1 MKLLKF
7 LRRDT
12 RFPNESTVAS
22 LGPLE
27 HKTMAVIWKLKEGDV
42 NKVKAALSEN
52 VAYTTIMTTLD
63 RLYKKGLLNRRKD
76 SRAYL
81 YSPRYSPEELELYV
95 TENVIGNLLDTATGQ
110 IEPILSCIVD
120 AVSERD
126 RLLLDE
132 LERIVREKRL
142 EIDPEE

>member
-7 LRRDT
+7 LKRDT
-12 RFPNESTVAS
+12 RFPNEPTVAS

-27 HKTMAVIWKLKEGDV
+27 HQTMAVIWKLKECNV
-42 NKVKAALSEN
+42 NMVKTALKEP

-63 RLYKKGLLNRRKD
+63 RLYKKGLLDRRKD
-76 SRAYL
+76 SRAFL
-81 YSPRYSPEELELYV
+81 YSARFSPEELELFV
-95 TENVIGNLLDTATGQ
+95 TENVIGKLLDTSTGQ

-126 RLLLDE
+126 LLLLDE
-132 LERIVREKRL
+132 LERIVREKRR
-142 EIDPEE
+142 EIEPEE

>member
-12 RFPNESTVAS
+12 RFPNEPTIAS

-27 HKTMAVIWKLKEGDV
+27 NQIMTVIWDLSEANVSRVMDALKEP
-42 NKVKAALSEN
+42 A
-52 VAYTTIMTTLD
+52 AYTTIMTTLD

-76 SRAYL
+76 SRAFL
-81 YSPRYSPEELELYV
+81 YSPRFSPEELELFV
-95 TENVIGNLLDTATGQ
+95 TENMIGKLLDTSTGQ

-142 EIDPEE
+142 EIETEE

>member
-7 LRRDT
+7 LKRDT

-27 HKTMAVIWKLKEGDV
+27 HQTMAVIWKLKEGNV
-42 NKVKAALSEN
+42 NMVKRALKEP

-63 RLYKKGLLNRRKD
+63 RLYKKGLLDRRKD
-76 SRAYL
+76 SRAFL
-81 YSPRYSPEELELYV
+81 YSARFSPEELELFV
-95 TENVIGNLLDTATGQ
+95 TENVIGKLLDTSSGQ

-132 LERIVREKRL
+132 LERIVREKRR
-142 EIDPEE
+142 EIEPEE

>member
-7 LRRDT
+7 LKRDT
-12 RFPNESTVAS
+12 RFPNESTVVS

-27 HKTMAVIWKLKEGDV
+27 HQTMTVIWELKEGNV
-42 NKVKAALSEN
+42 NMVISALKEP

-76 SRAYL
+76 RRAYL
-81 YSPRYSPEELELYV
+81 YSPRYSPEELEIFV
-95 TENVIGNLLDTATGQ
+95 TENVIGKLLDTSTGQ

-126 RLLLDE
+126 RQLLDE
-132 LERIVREKRL
+132 LERIVREKRR
-142 EIDPEE
+142 EIDTEE

>member
-7 LRRDT
+7 LKRDT
-12 RFPNESTVAS
+12 RFPNEPTVES

-27 HKTMAVIWKLKEGDV
+27 HQTMAVLWKLKEGNV
-42 NKVKAALSEN
+42 SAVKAALREP
-52 VAYTTIMTTLD
+52 VAYTTVMTTLD

-76 SRAYL
+76 NRAFL
-81 YSPRYSPEELELYV
+81 YSPRFSPEELEIFV
-95 TENVIGNLLDTATGQ
+95 TENVIGKLLDTSTGQ

-142 EIDPEE
+142 EIESEE

>member
-7 LRRDT
+7 LKLDA

-27 HKTMAVIWKLKEGDV
+27 HQTMAVIWDLKECNV
-42 NKVKAALSEN
+42 SMVKAAFKEP

-76 SRAYL
+76 SRAFL
-81 YSPRYSPEELELYV
+81 YSARFSPEELEIFV
-95 TENVIGNLLDTATGQ
+95 TENVIGKLLDTSTGQ

-132 LERIVREKRL
+132 LERIVREKRR
-142 EIDPEE
+142 EIEPEE

>member
-7 LRRDT
+7 LKRDA
-12 RFPNESTVAS
+12 RFPNESTVAA

-27 HKTMAVIWKLKEGDV
+27 QQIMKVLWQLKEGNV
-42 NKVKAALSEN
+42 NAVITALNEP

-63 RLYKKGLLNRRKD
+63 RLYKKGLLERRKD
-76 SRAYL
+76 SRAFI
-81 YSPRYSPEELELYV
+81 YSPRFSPEELEIFV
-95 TENVIGNLLDTATGQ
+95 TESMIGNLLDTSTGQ

-120 AVSERD
+120 AVSDRD
-126 RLLLDE
+126 RLLLEE

-142 EIDPEE
+142 EIESEE

>member
-27 HKTMAVIWKLKEGDV
+27 HQTMAVIWELKEV
-42 NKVKAALSEN
+42 NVHMVVAALKEP

-63 RLYKKGLLNRRKD
+63 RLYKKGLLDRRKD
-76 SRAYL
+76 SRAFL
-81 YSPRYSPEELELYV
+81 YSPRFSPEELELFV
-95 TENVIGNLLDTATGQ
+95 TENVIGKLLDTSTGQ

-120 AVSERD
+120 AVSDRD

-132 LERIVREKRL
+132 LERIVREKRR
-142 EIDPEE
+142 EIDTEE